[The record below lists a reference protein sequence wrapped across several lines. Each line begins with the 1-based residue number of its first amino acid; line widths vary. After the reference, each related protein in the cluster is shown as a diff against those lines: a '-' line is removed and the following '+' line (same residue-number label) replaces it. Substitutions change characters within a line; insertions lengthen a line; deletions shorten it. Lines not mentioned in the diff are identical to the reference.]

1 MTQMMTMNNVEPV
14 YPLDANGL
22 PCLDGMYYV
31 GHILDM
37 DGNPWVTKE
46 IAQQILDDVH
56 KKSKEL

>member
-1 MTQMMTMNNVEPV
+1 MNKVEPV

-31 GHILDM
+31 GHILDI

-46 IAQQILDDVH
+46 IAQQILDEIH